1 MSEVTGVEKSQASS
15 EPSAYQPPKD
25 LLARVGSVGSLT
37 QSPQATSSACM
48 AGLPPLPLKRT
59 V

>member
-15 EPSAYQPPKD
+15 EPTAYQPWKAM
-25 LLARVGSVGSLT
+25 LALVGSTGS
-37 QSPQATSSACM
+37 SAQAPHTTSSVCM
-48 AGLPPLPLKRT
+48 TGLPPLPLKRT